1 VADYK
6 KNWKYFSGFLIH
18 DVPSDSSMLY
28 PKSLA
33 TAICLFYTLS
43 GALPWLHRCPSLIW
57 AVVSN
62 GRLHGHFVGWT
73 VEEPVQTC
81 PGQHG
86 TLPALGQPVCVVWL
100 AHAARNKAPGN
111 LIKTLRSCPAGSS
124 FDCCG
129 SIEGTQ
135 VLIQKWKN
143 NILLLELFHWKIMN
157 LLFY

>member
-1 VADYK
+1 MADYK

-86 TLPALGQPVCVVWL
+86 TLPALGQ
-100 AHAARNKAPGN
+100 AHQGQQQTHRQPGQ
-111 LIKTLRSCPAGSS
+111 RGPR
-124 FDCCG
+124 
-129 SIEGTQ
+129 EGGRGHGALCALWSRQAQRRGGVEEEGLNGRCTTAHEHQ
-135 VLIQKWKN
+135 I
-143 NILLLELFHWKIMN
+143 HRG
-157 LLFY
+157 